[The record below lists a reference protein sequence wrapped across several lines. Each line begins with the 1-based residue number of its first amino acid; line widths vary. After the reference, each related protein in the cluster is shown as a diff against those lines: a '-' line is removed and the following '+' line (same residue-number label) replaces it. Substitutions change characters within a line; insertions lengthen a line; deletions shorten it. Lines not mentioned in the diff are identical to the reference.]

1 MAVAIRLRRMGR
13 KKKPFYRMVVAHKAN
28 PQRGKFVDD
37 LGYYDPM
44 KEPAEVI
51 INEEKA
57 LMWLGRGAEPTD
69 TARNLLSKQGILKK
83 FHELKYPPKNA
94 PVQIEEDET
103 KPEEEEAEPV
113 KEVEQERGET
123 ETAEQSDDEQ

>member
-44 KEPAEVI
+44 KEPAEV
-51 INEEKA
+51 ET
-57 LMWLGRGAEPTD
+57 R
-69 TARNLLSKQGILKK
+69 
-83 FHELKYPPKNA
+83 Y
-94 PVQIEEDET
+94 IEEIPRIEIS
-103 KPEEEEAEPV
+103 PEKRPSTD
-113 KEVEQERGET
+113 RRR
-123 ETAEQSDDEQ
+123 